1 MTRRTRTSMRYHGC
15 TPIEAERIRSERER
29 ISRFFAWVAIGFVL
43 ASFAPPVWRV
53 L

>member
-1 MTRRTRTSMRYHGC
+1 MTRRTRTAQRYSGV

-29 ISRFFAWVAIGFVL
+29 ISRYVAWWAIWFLL
-43 ASFAPPVWRV
+43 ASFSPHVWRA

>member
-1 MTRRTRTSMRYHGC
+1 MTRRTRTAQRHYGV

-29 ISRFFAWVAIGFVL
+29 ISRYVAWWAIWFLL
-43 ASFAPPVWRV
+43 ASFAPHVWRA